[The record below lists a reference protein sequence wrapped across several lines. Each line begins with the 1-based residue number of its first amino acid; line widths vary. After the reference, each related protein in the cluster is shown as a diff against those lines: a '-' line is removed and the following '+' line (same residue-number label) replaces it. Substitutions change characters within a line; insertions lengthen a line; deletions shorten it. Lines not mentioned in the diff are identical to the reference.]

1 VVALAHAP
9 LCYVF
14 IYVLGMSYQ
23 GAAVAVSINGLLLL
37 LLVLGYVWWY
47 KVLEE
52 THFQLSSR
60 CFSNWWPF
68 FKIALPNLL
77 MMSEWYV
84 ASTSVTCCAGVD

>member
-1 VVALAHAP
+1 M
-9 LCYVF
+9 
-14 IYVLGMSYQ
+14 LGMSYQ
-23 GAAVAVSINGLLLL
+23 GAAMAVSINGLLLL

-52 THFQLSSR
+52 TQFQLSSR

-84 ASTSVTCCAGVD
+84 ALAWCACRTCVD